1 MENIIYVAA
10 PRDWFDYISSI
21 LTFAF
26 SLVAIIIAVSTARR
40 QNRIAL
46 FEKRHVVYTCLL
58 KIKIYSE
65 RIAAIRLKNKEIT
78 IQGLLA
84 EWVLIQK
91 STFCL
96 PEEISFVPLNKQ
108 TLYSLAANQNDS
120 ELRIQDLKSIRNQQ
134 AKDSF
139 ILFQSES
146 LFGKRIGKLIDTLDE
161 AYNKY
166 IDCLLLQYFNLCEPN
181 EDRVKLSE
189 DTFIQTSK
197 RILRQLMKSNRIKKK
212 IHLS

>member
-1 MENIIYVAA
+1 MGNIVCAAA
-10 PRDWFDYISSI
+10 PRDWFDYLATLAPLVLSAIAVIIS
-21 LTFAF
+21 
-26 SLVAIIIAVSTARR
+26 VSTARR

-46 FEKRHVVYTCLL
+46 FEKRYVVYICLL

-65 RIAAIRLKNKEIT
+65 RIAAIRLKNKEIS
-78 IQGLLA
+78 IQDLLT

-96 PEEISFVPLNKQ
+96 PEEISLVPLNKQ
-108 TLYSLAANQNDS
+108 TLYSLASDQYDS
-120 ELRIQDLKSIRNQQ
+120 ELLIQDLKSIRNQQ
-134 AKDSF
+134 AKDTF

-166 IDCLLLQYFNLCEPN
+166 IDCLILQYFNLCAPN
-181 EDRVKLSE
+181 EDRVKSSE
-189 DTFIQTSK
+189 DTFKQTSE
-197 RILRQLMKSNRIKKK
+197 RILRQLLKSNRIKKK